1 MKRNKSERSVETV
14 ERDEKR
20 YWKID
25 SRMLKK
31 DDVKDRWFKDDWLLI
46 VIETHAMVAY
56 L

>member
-1 MKRNKSERSVETV
+1 MKEDIERC
-14 ERDEKR
+14 
-20 YWKID
+20 WKID